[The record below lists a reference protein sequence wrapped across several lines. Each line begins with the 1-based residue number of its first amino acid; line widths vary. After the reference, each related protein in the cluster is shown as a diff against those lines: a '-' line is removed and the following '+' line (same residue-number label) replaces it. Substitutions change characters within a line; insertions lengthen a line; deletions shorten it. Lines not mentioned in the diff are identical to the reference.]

1 MKKSIGLIIGI
12 GCFFYLQTA
21 FAALPPATFS
31 ECFQQ
36 TGTSASLTPQDFKD
50 MAAKSKTI
58 VCQNQLGPFGKEQL
72 IDLMQNRVEVELSAA
87 GTNYTKE
94 DLVQMA
100 AANNLY
106 LIVDSPRLIRE
117 NLVDIARAGAQMAIT
132 SGGTGL
138 LREDL
143 VTISHE
149 RKFLYVVNSAV
160 TKDDLRILLTEKIP
174 VVIYNTQSGLLNT
187 DIVELSRLA
196 PDLVTVKP

>member
-1 MKKSIGLIIGI
+1 MKKTISILIGI
-12 GCFFYLQTA
+12 LCFFYLQKG

-36 TGTSASLTPQDFKD
+36 SGVSSALTQQDFKE
-50 MAAKSKTI
+50 MAKNSRTI
-58 VCQNQLGPFGKEQL
+58 VCQNQLGPFSKEQM
-72 IDLMQNRVEVELSAA
+72 IDLLQNRVEISLSAA

-94 DLVQMA
+94 DIMQMA
-100 AANNLY
+100 SAGTLY
-106 LIVDSPRLIRE
+106 LIVDSPRLVRQ
-117 NLVDIARAGAQMAIT
+117 NLVDIARAGSQMAIT

-143 VTISHE
+143 VTISRE

-160 TKDDLRILLTEKIP
+160 TKDDLRILLGEKLP
-174 VVIYNTQSGLLNT
+174 VVIYTAQSGLLNT